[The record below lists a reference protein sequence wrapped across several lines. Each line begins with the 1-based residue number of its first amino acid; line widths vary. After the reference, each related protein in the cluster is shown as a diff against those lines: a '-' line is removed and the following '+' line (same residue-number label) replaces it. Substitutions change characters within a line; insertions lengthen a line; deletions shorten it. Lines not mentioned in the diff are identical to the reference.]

1 MIKVDKTIL
10 AKFIVSLVI
19 VIGMIW
25 PIRRCIESLT
35 FDAALT
41 ANQAHSAVSIHITAL
56 SPDGK
61 YAVIPEYMIIR
72 NLDGSIAKGQKTGVL
87 PFYPIVAKTISAT
100 WVSMEFDRFGRG
112 GTQIYSHNFIPERFE
127 IVVLSPDEGLVGSKI
142 VSVIPDKPFVV
153 KSVRIPMHKSA
164 FKKQIGTHFLKK
176 ETGYTTVEEYK
187 TFNAKTNIGFVYS
200 AQGEES
206 HLEFKKGSIAYIQ
219 SKFRIFPDEAHFGS
233 GRWLDDGAVATPS
246 KEELKA
252 LTARNGEKCAIVA
265 TVRYAYKMEKTVIYT
280 STGTFTNYT
289 EAVYPLQILD
299 ATKDGTHYHIPPMP
313 ETITGNKLF
322 VGHCSGDMTIIPLQ
336 GASIYYTPA
345 ATLNFSIPYGGKG
358 KPSKVSVTLMLQ
370 RRYAQRVAIRTQVIK
385 SNPKKILTAFD
396 GKTNWGVI
404 YFRWTD
410 H

>member
-1 MIKVDKTIL
+1 MKKVDKTIL

-87 PFYPIVAKTISAT
+87 PFYPIVAKTIPAT

-153 KSVRIPMHKSA
+153 KSVRITMHKSA

-200 AQGEES
+200 APGGES
-206 HLEFKKGSIAYIQ
+206 HFVFEKGSIAYIQ
-219 SKFRIFPDEAHFGS
+219 SKFRISPDETHF

-252 LTARNGEKCAIVA
+252 LNARNGEKCAIIA
-265 TVRYAYKMEKTVIYT
+265 TVRYAYKREKTVIYT
-280 STGTFTNYT
+280 STGTFTNYR

-299 ATKDGTHYHIPPMP
+299 ATKDSTHYHIPPMP

-322 VGHCSGDMTIIPLQ
+322 VGHLSGEMTIILLGGVPV
-336 GASIYYTPA
+336 YYTPA
-345 ATLNFSIPYGGKG
+345 ATLNFSASYGGKG
-358 KPSKVSVTLMLQ
+358 IPSKVSVTLMLQ
-370 RRYAQRVAIRTQVIK
+370 KRYAQRVAIRTKVIK
-385 SNPKKILTAFD
+385 SNPKEILTAFD

-404 YFRWTD
+404 YFKWTS

>member
-1 MIKVDKTIL
+1 MKKVDKTIL

-72 NLDGSIAKGQKTGVL
+72 NLDGRIAKGQKTGVL
-87 PFYPIVAKTISAT
+87 PFYPIVAKTIPAT

-153 KSVRIPMHKSA
+153 KSVRITMHKSA

-200 AQGEES
+200 APGGES
-206 HLEFKKGSIAYIQ
+206 HFVFEKGSIAYIQ
-219 SKFRIFPDEAHFGS
+219 SKFRISPDETHF

-252 LTARNGEKCAIVA
+252 LNARNGEKCAIIA
-265 TVRYAYKMEKTVIYT
+265 TVRYAYKREKTVIYT
-280 STGTFTNYT
+280 STGTFTNYR

-299 ATKDGTHYHIPPMP
+299 ATKDSTHYHIPPMP

-322 VGHCSGDMTIIPLQ
+322 VGHLSGEMTIILLGGVPV
-336 GASIYYTPA
+336 YYTPA
-345 ATLNFSIPYGGKG
+345 ATLNFSASYGGKG
-358 KPSKVSVTLMLQ
+358 IPSKVSVTLMLQ
-370 RRYAQRVAIRTQVIK
+370 KRYAQRVAIRTKVIK
-385 SNPKKILTAFD
+385 SNPKEILTAFD

-404 YFRWTD
+404 YFKWTS

>member
-1 MIKVDKTIL
+1 MKKVDKTIL
-10 AKFIVSLVI
+10 AKFIVALVI

-72 NLDGSIAKGQKTGVL
+72 NLDGRIAKGQKTGVL
-87 PFYPIVAKTISAT
+87 PFYPIVAKTIPST

-127 IVVLSPDEGLVGSKI
+127 IVVLSPDEGLVGSRI

-153 KSVRIPMHKSA
+153 KSVRITMHKST
-164 FKKQIGTHFLKK
+164 FKKQIGTHFRK

-200 AQGEES
+200 APGEES
-206 HLEFKKGSIAYIQ
+206 HFVFEKGSIAYIQ
-219 SKFRIFPDEAHFGS
+219 SKFRMSTDEAHF

-246 KEELKA
+246 EEELKA
-252 LTARNGEKCAIVA
+252 LNARNGEKCAIIA
-265 TVRYAYKMEKTVIYT
+265 TVRYAYKREKTVIYT
-280 STGTFTNYT
+280 STGTFTNYR

-299 ATKDGTHYHIPPMP
+299 ATKDSTYYHIPPMP

-322 VGHCSGDMTIIPLQ
+322 VGHCSGDMTIILLGGVPV
-336 GASIYYTPA
+336 YYTPA
-345 ATLNFSIPYGGKG
+345 ATLNFSASYGGKG
-358 KPSKVSVTLMLQ
+358 TPSKVSVTLMLQ
-370 RRYAQRVAIRTQVIK
+370 KRYAQRVAIRTKVIK

-404 YFRWTD
+404 YFKWTG